1 MGKLLAKDGAVGY
14 TLFQETI
21 KAKHKGLTRKI
32 MNSKKGNTDFT
43 VLVRSRS
50 RILVATFFRSLCHFR
65 WDTHSCPP

>member
-14 TLFQETI
+14 TLFQDI
-21 KAKHKGLTRKI
+21 RKAKDKGLTRKV
-32 MNSKKGNTDFT
+32 MNSKKGNDLT

-50 RILVATFFRSLCHFR
+50 RILVATFFRSPCHFR